1 MYTVYVLSLTDD
13 WFFRYCTTFVS
24 YLLYSIYPGL
34 HPESIWIFDSPE
46 NFLVACTALAMNA
59 CGDCAQ
65 GSIVTIHPNVLM
77 IVPFAD
83 VKLNNIVPH
92 LLPGV
97 REGEE

>member
-1 MYTVYVLSLTDD
+1 MIGFSRTVLRLLSTV
-13 WFFRYCTTFVS
+13 R
-24 YLLYSIYPGL
+24 YSIYPGL
-34 HPESIWIFDSPE
+34 HPESIWIFHSPE

>member
-1 MYTVYVLSLTDD
+1 M
-13 WFFRYCTTFVS
+13 
-24 YLLYSIYPGL
+24 
-34 HPESIWIFDSPE
+34 
-46 NFLVACTALAMNA
+46 ACTALAMNA